1 MNLKTSL
8 MGRLKLKVN
17 LTSPNPA
24 LQSIFSNPNQ
34 MITLDA
40 NFLIPPDRSKLVNYY
55 FSFEVFKNI
64 WLDPIFISFPNLA
77 IHEAVYNELVTSSV
91 KAYADTHINSN
102 PQKLIIH
109 RDSSL
114 TPVEKVLRDTIE
126 EKVYPL
132 TKYDPNL
139 NNKDDKGE
147 VKSLAYI
154 AVKGLIYFAAHDSNA
169 ILLIEKSG
177 ELSTGLD
184 NVQAIKM
191 YELIYYLYAKEKSDK
206 KSLKMLYKYQYYL
219 TRYEKG
225 QNPEW
230 GKFIEA
236 MNDLYPTN

>member
-91 KAYADTHINSN
+91 KAYADTHFISN
-102 PQKLIIH
+102 PQKLLIH

-114 TPVEKVLRDTIE
+114 TPVEIVL
-126 EKVYPL
+126 
-132 TKYDPNL
+132 
-139 NNKDDKGE
+139 
-147 VKSLAYI
+147 
-154 AVKGLIYFAAHDSNA
+154 
-169 ILLIEKSG
+169 
-177 ELSTGLD
+177 
-184 NVQAIKM
+184 
-191 YELIYYLYAKEKSDK
+191 
-206 KSLKMLYKYQYYL
+206 
-219 TRYEKG
+219 
-225 QNPEW
+225 
-230 GKFIEA
+230 
-236 MNDLYPTN
+236 